1 MIGRVFIITGVI
13 LFGFVSFSRA
23 ELKVDDVKKALPG
36 TQIKE
41 VNPTPIQGLYEVIAG
56 GNVLYMDESGRY
68 LLIGEI
74 YDLKTSKNIT
84 AIRME
89 EINRV
94 DFSSLPLDKAVKV
107 GSGKY
112 RLAVFYDPDCPYCKR
127 LYSELRDSKEFTI
140 YYFLYP
146 LREIHPDAYDKSVKI
161 WCSQD
166 RAKALDAER
175 TSHKFVGS
183 EVESGAVTKPPSL
196 IATTNPKDIPKRE
209 CPHPV
214 DEIITLGRNLGI
226 NGTPTIILPDG
237 RRITG
242 YVPEEELLKR
252 VRELGKKESSCKESG
267 ECK

>member
-84 AIRME
+84 VIRME

-107 GSGKY
+107 GSGKN

-127 LYSELRDSKEFTI
+127 LYSELRDLKEFTI

-146 LREIHPDAYDKSVKI
+146 LREIHPDAYDKSVII
-161 WCSQD
+161 WCSED
-166 RAKALDAER
+166 KAKALD
-175 TSHKFVGS
+175 
-183 EVESGAVTKPPSL
+183 EVESG
-196 IATTNPKDIPKRE
+196 KDIPKKE

-242 YVPEEELLKR
+242 YVPREELLGR
-252 VRELGKKESSCKESG
+252 IGNRDNCEEGKKCK
-267 ECK
+267 

>member
-1 MIGRVFIITGVI
+1 MIGRVFIIIGVI

-68 LLIGEI
+68 LLVGEI

-84 AIRME
+84 ATRLE
-89 EINRV
+89 EITRI

-146 LREIHPDAYDKSVKI
+146 LREIHPDAYDKSVSI
-161 WCSQD
+161 WCSKD
-166 RAKALDAER
+166 RAKALD
-175 TSHKFVGS
+175 
-183 EVESGAVTKPPSL
+183 EVESG
-196 IATTNPKDIPKRE
+196 KDIPKKE
-209 CPHPV
+209 CSHPV
-214 DEIITLGRNLGI
+214 DEIIALGSNLGI

-252 VRELGKKESSCKESG
+252 VGDSDKKESSCKESG

>member
-127 LYSELRDSKEFTI
+127 LYSELRDLKEFTI

-161 WCSQD
+161 WCSED
-166 RAKALDAER
+166 RAKALD
-175 TSHKFVGS
+175 
-183 EVESGAVTKPPSL
+183 EVESG
-196 IATTNPKDIPKRE
+196 KDIPKKE

-237 RRITG
+237 RRISG
-242 YVPEEELLKR
+242 YVPKEELLTR

>member
-1 MIGRVFIITGVI
+1 M
-13 LFGFVSFSRA
+13 
-23 ELKVDDVKKALPG
+23 
-36 TQIKE
+36 
-41 VNPTPIQGLYEVIAG
+41 
-56 GNVLYMDESGRY
+56 LYMDESGRY

-84 AIRME
+84 VIRME

-112 RLAVFYDPDCPYCKR
+112 RLAVFYDPDCPYCRR

-161 WCSQD
+161 WCSED
-166 RAKALDAER
+166 RAKALD
-175 TSHKFVGS
+175 
-183 EVESGAVTKPPSL
+183 EVESG
-196 IATTNPKDIPKRE
+196 KDIPKKE

-242 YVPEEELLKR
+242 YVPREELLGR
-252 VRELGKKESSCKESG
+252 IGNRNNCEEGKKCK
-267 ECK
+267 

>member
-84 AIRME
+84 VIRME

-107 GSGKY
+107 GSGKN
-112 RLAVFYDPDCPYCKR
+112 RLAVFYDPDCPYCRR

-146 LREIHPDAYDKSVKI
+146 LREIHPDAYDKSVII
-161 WCSQD
+161 WCSED
-166 RAKALDAER
+166 KAKALD
-175 TSHKFVGS
+175 
-183 EVESGAVTKPPSL
+183 EVESG
-196 IATTNPKDIPKRE
+196 KDIPKKE

-242 YVPEEELLKR
+242 YVPREELLGR
-252 VRELGKKESSCKESG
+252 IGNRDNCEEGKKCK
-267 ECK
+267 